1 MKLSTDH
8 KKKLLKIK
16 GMKQLQKLHKKYVTK
31 GSGAMS
37 GSGEGFWG
45 KVGSYFSKAGVD
57 INDFLKKNKVLSRTA
72 GLAKWVL
79 PAVGLAEFSPVAEIG
94 SELADSLGY
103 GRKRTVGR
111 KMVTGSGLQYA
122 PLILGTGPIRG
133 TPMMPGQQGTISNSN
148 YIPQTIPMAFGFNQY
163 PQIGGQ
169 ISIGQSGPWVVS
181 QNGEYQL
188 SNAALISGK
197 GSMKGRGNMTEFN
210 SVAPTRIQ
218 TPF

>member
-8 KKKLLKIK
+8 KKKLLKVG

-31 GSGAMS
+31 GAGAMK

-45 KVGSYFSKAGVD
+45 KVGSYFTKAGVD
-57 INDFLKKNKVLSRTA
+57 VNDFLKKNKVLSRTA

-79 PAVGLAEFSPVAEIG
+79 PAIGLAEFSPVAEVG
-94 SELADSLGY
+94 SEIAESLGY
-103 GRKRTVGR
+103 GRVRTVGR
-111 KMVTGSGLQYA
+111 KLVKGRGLSTA
-122 PLILGTGPIRG
+122 PLMLGTGAIRG
-133 TPMMPGQQGTISNSN
+133 TMAQPGIQGTISNSN
-148 YIPQTIPMAFGFNQY
+148 YVPEAIPMAFGFNQY

-169 ISIGQSGPWVVS
+169 VSVRESGPWVVS

-197 GSMKGRGNMTEFN
+197 GKIRGRGNMTEFN